1 MATHDMKLLA
11 EWSYD
16 RAPLH
21 RGYTRKYLVID
32 LGDGNGE
39 YSHAIH
45 DIDED
50 MIGTYTGGRGFGLK
64 ILWDAV
70 TPESRWNSPENA
82 LVISG
87 GPICG
92 ITQYPGTGKTYTV
105 FLSPLTDQTY
115 NSNAGGYF
123 GPYLKASGFDALAV
137 TGKAPEDVVVSIDGD
152 EGKIRIYAA
161 PTEERNAYDVTE
173 TLHDR
178 FAEDEDDKVSISVVS
193 AGRAAEHSYWGA
205 LNVSFYDP
213 RRQVARLKQ
222 AGRGGGGT
230 VLRDKGILALVVR
243 KRGFTGTENAPAD
256 LAALQKVGTKL
267 HREIR
272 NNDDVQCIMRT
283 TGTTHLNKI
292 MNDYDILPVNNFKF
306 GRSEAIGAITPEEYK
321 KHFTQG
327 YADGCWYGCSMA
339 CAKTVDGFELRTG
352 PDRGKKVTVDGPEYE
367 TAASLG
373 PNVGIFDPLWT
384 IEANYYA
391 DHYALD
397 TISLGTGLAFVC
409 ECYELG
415 LLTKEHT
422 NGLELRFGAGDQLME
437 LIHRMMDGR
446 DEFAAAVGKGIRKM
460 KDIFAERYGA
470 GREIMEQ
477 IGMEGQGLE
486 VSQYRCQESVAQ
498 WGGYFL
504 TLKGPQH
511 DEAWVIFMDMVNKQI
526 PTFEDKAEALFY
538 FPNFRL
544 WFSLVGVC
552 KLPWNDVEPED
563 NRIRYKG
570 IEAAKVPEHVQ
581 NYLDIYEAVTGT
593 PLSKEDMILQSERVY
608 NYERIFNYRMGKGTR
623 KEHNIPDRALG
634 PVFPDEWNVRKEY
647 FETKLEEAGISGEG
661 LTVEEKIS
669 RLQAHRRGEWEKLV
683 DAVYARRGWDRN
695 GVPTKETVER
705 LGLDSPEVLD
715 LLGPYWRSGRRA

>member
-1 MATHDMKLLA
+1 MDKFPMNLLA
-11 EWSYD
+11 EWNYH

-21 RGYTRKYLVID
+21 RGYTRKYLVVD
-32 LGDGNGE
+32 LGKGDGQ
-39 YSHAIH
+39 YSHTIH
-45 DIDED
+45 DIDGD
-50 MIGTYTGGRGFGLK
+50 MIDTFTGGRGFGLR
-64 ILWDAV
+64 ILWDSV
-70 TPESRWNSPENA
+70 NPQSRWDSPENA

-105 FLSPLTDQTY
+105 FLSPLTEQTY

-137 TGKAPEDVVVSIDGD
+137 TGKSPEDVVVSIDGD

-161 PTEERNAYDVTE
+161 PTDERNAYDVTE
-173 TLHDR
+173 ALHGH
-178 FAEDEDDKVSISVVS
+178 FAKNEDDKTSISAVT
-193 AGRAAEHSYWGA
+193 AGRAAEHSWWGA

-213 RRQVARLKQ
+213 RRKVARLKQ

-243 KRGFTGTENAPAD
+243 KSGFTGTENDPAD
-256 LAALQKVGTKL
+256 LATLQKVGTKL

-272 NNDDVQCIMRT
+272 NNDDTQCIMRT

-321 KHFTQG
+321 KLFTQG

-339 CAKTVDGFELRTG
+339 CAKTVDGFVLRTG
-352 PDRGKKVTVDGPEYE
+352 PDKGKKVTVDGPEYE

-384 IEANYYA
+384 IETNYYA

-422 NGLELRFGAGDQLME
+422 NGLDLRFGAGDQIME

-446 DEFAAAVGKGIRKM
+446 DDFALAVGKGIRKM

-470 GREIMEQ
+470 DRAVMER

-552 KLPWNDVEPED
+552 KLPWNDVEPSD
-563 NRIRYKG
+563 NRLRYKG

-581 NYLDIYEAVTGT
+581 NYLDIYEAVTGK
-593 PLSKEDMILQSERVY
+593 PLSREGMILQSERVY

-647 FETKLEEAGISGEG
+647 FEKKLEEAGINGEG
-661 LTVEEKIS
+661 LSVEEKIS

-683 DAVYARRGWDRN
+683 DAVYARRGWDSN
-695 GVPTKETVER
+695 GVPTRKTVER
-705 LGLDSPEVLD
+705 LGLDSPEVLE
-715 LLGPYWRSGRRA
+715 LLEPYWRSGERA

>member
-1 MATHDMKLLA
+1 
-11 EWSYD
+11 
-16 RAPLH
+16 
-21 RGYTRKYLVID
+21 
-32 LGDGNGE
+32 
-39 YSHAIH
+39 
-45 DIDED
+45 
-50 MIGTYTGGRGFGLK
+50 
-64 ILWDAV
+64 
-70 TPESRWNSPENA
+70 
-82 LVISG
+82 
-87 GPICG
+87 
-92 ITQYPGTGKTYTV
+92 
-105 FLSPLTDQTY
+105 
-115 NSNAGGYF
+115 
-123 GPYLKASGFDALAV
+123 
-137 TGKAPEDVVVSIDGD
+137 
-152 EGKIRIYAA
+152 
-161 PTEERNAYDVTE
+161 
-173 TLHDR
+173 
-178 FAEDEDDKVSISVVS
+178 
-193 AGRAAEHSYWGA
+193 
-205 LNVSFYDP
+205 
-213 RRQVARLKQ
+213 
-222 AGRGGGGT
+222 
-230 VLRDKGILALVVR
+230 
-243 KRGFTGTENAPAD
+243 
-256 LAALQKVGTKL
+256 
-267 HREIR
+267 
-272 NNDDVQCIMRT
+272 
-283 TGTTHLNKI
+283 
-292 MNDYDILPVNNFKF
+292 
-306 GRSEAIGAITPEEYK
+306 
-321 KHFTQG
+321 
-327 YADGCWYGCSMA
+327 MA

-446 DEFAAAVGKGIRKM
+446 DDFAAAVGKGIRKM

-647 FETKLEEAGISGEG
+647 FEKKLEEAGISGEG

-715 LLGPYWRSGRRA
+715 LLEPYWRSGRRA

>member
-1 MATHDMKLLA
+1 
-11 EWSYD
+11 
-16 RAPLH
+16 
-21 RGYTRKYLVID
+21 
-32 LGDGNGE
+32 
-39 YSHAIH
+39 
-45 DIDED
+45 
-50 MIGTYTGGRGFGLK
+50 
-64 ILWDAV
+64 
-70 TPESRWNSPENA
+70 
-82 LVISG
+82 
-87 GPICG
+87 
-92 ITQYPGTGKTYTV
+92 
-105 FLSPLTDQTY
+105 
-115 NSNAGGYF
+115 
-123 GPYLKASGFDALAV
+123 
-137 TGKAPEDVVVSIDGD
+137 
-152 EGKIRIYAA
+152 
-161 PTEERNAYDVTE
+161 
-173 TLHDR
+173 
-178 FAEDEDDKVSISVVS
+178 
-193 AGRAAEHSYWGA
+193 
-205 LNVSFYDP
+205 
-213 RRQVARLKQ
+213 
-222 AGRGGGGT
+222 
-230 VLRDKGILALVVR
+230 
-243 KRGFTGTENAPAD
+243 
-256 LAALQKVGTKL
+256 
-267 HREIR
+267 
-272 NNDDVQCIMRT
+272 MRT
-283 TGTTHLNKI
+283 TGTAHLNKI
-292 MNDYDILPVNNFKF
+292 MNDYDILPVNNFKY
-306 GRSEAIGAITPEEYK
+306 GRSDAVGAITPEEYK
-321 KHFTQG
+321 KLFTRG
-327 YADGCWYGCSMA
+327 CADGCWYGCSMA

-422 NGLELRFGAGDQLME
+422 NGLDLRFGAKDALLE

-446 DEFAAAVGKGIRKM
+446 DDFAAAVGKGIRKM

-470 GREIMEQ
+470 DRAIMEK

-511 DEAWVIFMDMVNKQI
+511 DEAWVIFMDMVNNQI

-581 NYLDIYEAVTGT
+581 NYLDIYEAVTGK
-593 PLSKEDMILQSERVY
+593 PLSREDMILQSERVY

-623 KEHNIPDRALG
+623 KEHTIPDRALG
-634 PVFPDEWNVRKEY
+634 PVFPDEWNVRKDY
-647 FETKLEEAGISGEG
+647 YDKKLEEAGISGDG
-661 LTVEEKIS
+661 LTAEEKIS
-669 RLQAHRRGEWEKLV
+669 RLQEYRRGEWEKLV

-695 GVPTKETVER
+695 GVPTRETVER
-705 LGLDSPEVLD
+705 LGLDSPEVLEVLD
-715 LLGPYWRSGRRA
+715 PYWRSAEKA

>member
-1 MATHDMKLLA
+1 
-11 EWSYD
+11 
-16 RAPLH
+16 
-21 RGYTRKYLVID
+21 V
-32 LGDGNGE
+32 
-39 YSHAIH
+39 SHAH
-45 DIDED
+45 H
-50 MIGTYTGGRGFGLK
+50 RH
-64 ILWDAV
+64 
-70 TPESRWNSPENA
+70 SP
-82 LVISG
+82 
-87 GPICG
+87 P
-92 ITQYPGTGKTYTV
+92 Q
-105 FLSPLTDQTY
+105 Q
-115 NSNAGGYF
+115 
-123 GPYLKASGFDALAV
+123 
-137 TGKAPEDVVVSIDGD
+137 
-152 EGKIRIYAA
+152 
-161 PTEERNAYDVTE
+161 
-173 TLHDR
+173 
-178 FAEDEDDKVSISVVS
+178 
-193 AGRAAEHSYWGA
+193 
-205 LNVSFYDP
+205 
-213 RRQVARLKQ
+213 
-222 AGRGGGGT
+222 
-230 VLRDKGILALVVR
+230 
-243 KRGFTGTENAPAD
+243 
-256 LAALQKVGTKL
+256 
-267 HREIR
+267 
-272 NNDDVQCIMRT
+272 NND
-283 TGTTHLNKI
+283 
-292 MNDYDILPVNNFKF
+292 NNFKY
-306 GRSEAIGAITPEEYK
+306 GRSDAIGAITPEEYK

-339 CAKTVDGFELRTG
+339 CAKAVDGFELRTG

-373 PNVGIFDPLWT
+373 SNVGIFDPLWT
-384 IEANYYA
+384 IETNYYA

-422 NGLELRFGAGDQLME
+422 NGLELRFGAGDP
-437 LIHRMMDGR
+437 
-446 DEFAAAVGKGIRKM
+446 AAVGKGIRKM
-460 KDIFAERYGA
+460 KDIFAARYGA
-470 GREIMEQ
+470 DRKIMEQ

-511 DEAWVIFMDMVNKQI
+511 DEAWVIFMDMVNRQL

-581 NYLDIYEAVTGT
+581 NYLDIYEAVTGK

-623 KEHNIPDRALG
+623 KEHTIPDRALG

-647 FETKLEEAGISGEG
+647 FEKKLEEAGISGEG
-661 LTVEEKIS
+661 LSVEEKIS
-669 RLQAHRRGEWEKLV
+669 RLLEYRRGEWEKLV

-705 LGLDSPEVLD
+705 LGLGSPEVLE
-715 LLGPYWRSGRRA
+715 LLEPYWRSGRRA

>member
-1 MATHDMKLLA
+1 MEGTGMKLLA
-11 EWSYD
+11 RWSY
-16 RAPLH
+16 RRTPLH
-21 RGYTRKYLVID
+21 RGYTRKYLLID
-32 LGDGNGE
+32 LGDGDGR
-39 YSHAIH
+39 YSHTICH
-45 DIDED
+45 IDD
-50 MIGTYTGGRGFGLK
+50 KMIGTFTGGRGFGLR
-64 ILWDAV
+64 ILWDSV
-70 TPESRWNSPENA
+70 TPRSRWDSPENA

-105 FLSPLTDQTY
+105 FLSPLTGQTY

-137 TGKAPEDVVVSIDGD
+137 RGKAPGDVVVSIDGD
-152 EGKIRIYAA
+152 ESTISIWSA
-161 PTEERNAYDVTE
+161 PDGDRNAYAVTE
-173 TLHDR
+173 AMHDY
-178 FAEDEDDKVSISVVS
+178 FAKDGDDKVSISVVS
-193 AGRAAEHSYWGA
+193 AGRAAEHSWWGA

-213 RRQVARLKQ
+213 RRNLPRLKQ

-230 VLRDKGILALVVR
+230 VLRDKKIRALVVR
-243 KRGFTGTENAPAD
+243 KSGFTGLENDPAD
-256 LAALQKVGTKL
+256 LAVLQQTGVKL

-272 NNDDVQCIMRT
+272 SNDDAQCIMRT
-283 TGTTHLNKI
+283 TGTTHLNKV

-306 GRSEAIGAITPEEYK
+306 GRSDAIGAITPEEYK
-321 KHFTQG
+321 KHFTQA
-327 YADGCWYGCSMA
+327 YADGCWHGCSMA

-352 PDRGKKVTVDGPEYE
+352 PDRGRKVTVDGPEYE

-422 NGLELRFGAGDQLME
+422 GGLELRFGAKDALLE

-446 DEFAAAVGKGIRKM
+446 NEFAAAVGKGIRQM

-470 GREIMEQ
+470 DRDIMEK

-552 KLPWNDVEPED
+552 KLPWNDVEPSD
-563 NRIRYKG
+563 NRIRYRG

-581 NYLDIYEAVTGT
+581 NYLDIYEAVTGK
-593 PLSKEDMILQSERVY
+593 PLSNEEMILQSERVY

-634 PVFPDEWNVRKEY
+634 PVFPDEWDVRKEY
-647 FETKLEEAGISGEG
+647 FEKKLEEAGLSGEG
-661 LTVEEKIS
+661 LSVEEKII
-669 RLQAHRRGEWEKLV
+669 RLQAHRRKEWEKLV

-695 GVPTKETVER
+695 GVPARETVER
-705 LGLDSPEVLD
+705 LGLDSPEVLEV
-715 LLGPYWRSGRRA
+715 LEPYWKSSGKA